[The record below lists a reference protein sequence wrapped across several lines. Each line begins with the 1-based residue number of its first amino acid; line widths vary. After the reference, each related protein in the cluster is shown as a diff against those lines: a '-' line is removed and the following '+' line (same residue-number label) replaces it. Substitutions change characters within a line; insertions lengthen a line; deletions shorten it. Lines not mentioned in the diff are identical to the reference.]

1 MTRRV
6 LQVVRISDPKVPPDD
21 TLESI
26 AFSPAKRLLAAGTR
40 KGFVLFWLLGAEPG
54 APAAA
59 DDWHPLHHATAR
71 LDAPVSDLKWAPAG
85 GLLYA
90 GTDQHA
96 YFLIEHELQRKVRD
110 GVALVQESNQRVGFL
125 HAVRRRDAAGA
136 ADVDLESEETRA
148 FWAGERPRGVVTV
161 TATIP
166 IKGCDVTRTK
176 LVVWSGKRAEVPAPA
191 APTPGGPL
199 PVLTAAPVHSFQ
211 WVGRSLLPRVW
222 RRPAGAAGRRGGGRA
237 EVPAAASRRR
247 LFGISAFSRR
257 VLLVL
262 SHCEHG

>member
-191 APTPGGPL
+191 MGAGELLVVVDARRVQRGPHARL
-199 PVLTAAPVHSFQ
+199 RVEEPLHLRHRHPRRPRRAAPA
-211 WVGRSLLPRVW
+211 P
-222 RRPAGAAGRRGGGRA
+222 AAGRRGVCDR
-237 EVPAAASRRR
+237 VPDVVE
-247 LFGISAFSRR
+247 
-257 VLLVL
+257 VLLAQHDAGVP
-262 SHCEHG
+262 